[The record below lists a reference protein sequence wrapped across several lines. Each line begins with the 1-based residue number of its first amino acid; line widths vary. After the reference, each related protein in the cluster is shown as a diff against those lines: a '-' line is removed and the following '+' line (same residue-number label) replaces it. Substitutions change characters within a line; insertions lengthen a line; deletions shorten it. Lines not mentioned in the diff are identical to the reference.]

1 MVSIID
7 LELYNYV
14 YNQMIDEVVLVFIG
28 LVILFMLLKLLRLG
42 DIWI

>member
-1 MVSIID
+1 
-7 LELYNYV
+7 
-14 YNQMIDEVVLVFIG
+14 MIDEVVLEFIG